1 MGKIRLS
8 IVIPAYNEEENIKNG
23 CLNSVWQYLKKVDYS
38 WEVILVDDE
47 STDSTLE
54 LLNAFSKLHPGFKI
68 SPQPHRGKGG
78 TVIAG
83 MSEAKGEIVLFTD
96 LDQATPLPEIEKF
109 FPEFE
114 KGNDI
119 VIGIRSGR
127 KGAPLIRKIM
137 AFGFSMLRTII
148 LNLNYKDT
156 QCGFKAFKQGVA
168 KEIFK
173 KMKVYDDKTI
183 TAGAAVTAGFDLEV
197 LYIARKQGYKVAQVP
212 VIWNHKDTERI
223 NPIKDSLDGL
233 MDLIKVRINTL
244 RGMYK

>member
-1 MGKIRLS
+1 MKLS
-8 IVIPAYNEEENIKNG
+8 IVIPAYNEIKNIREK
-23 CLNSVWQYLKKVDYS
+23 CLDEVWQYLKTVDYS
-38 WEVILVDDE
+38 WEVILVDDK
-47 STDSTLE
+47 STDETLTE
-54 LLNAFSKLHPGFKI
+54 LTKFAGEHKGFRV

-83 MSEAKGEIVLFTD
+83 VLESTGDIVLFTD

-114 KGNDI
+114 KGKDI
-119 VIGIRSGR
+119 VIGVRDGR

-137 AFGFSMLRTII
+137 AWGFSVLGTLI

-156 QCGFKAFKQGVA
+156 QCGFKAFRQKA
-168 KEIFK
+168 ARDIFK
-173 KMKVYDDKTI
+173 KMKVYNEKTI
-183 TAGAAVTAGFDLEV
+183 AAGAAVTAGFDLEV
-197 LYIARKQGYKVAQVP
+197 LYIARKLGYKVAQVP

-233 MDLIKVRINTL
+233 RDLFKVRINTL